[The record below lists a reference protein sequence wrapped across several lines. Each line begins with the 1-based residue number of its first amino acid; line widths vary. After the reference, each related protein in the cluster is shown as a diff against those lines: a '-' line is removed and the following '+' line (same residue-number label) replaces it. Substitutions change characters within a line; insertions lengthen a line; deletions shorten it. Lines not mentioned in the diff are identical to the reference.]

1 MASANA
7 PHTETAPANC
17 APERSRSIF
26 SARFSAGI
34 SAGISAKFTKTLGT
48 LTFVAL
54 VSGCSGTGIFA
65 PITSLSDLGVN
76 GTYRVQPGDTLSSIS
91 RETGISVDRLAALNN
106 ISNPSMIRVGQRLR
120 LSDEASVPAGDAGG
134 TSMAQS
140 RMGDDSDSQASGAPA
155 PVSADPSNVTPAA
168 DASKLAMVWP
178 AKGEIIQKFTPET
191 KGIDI
196 AGALGEPVVAAA
208 GGNVVFAGNA
218 VRGFGNLVIVDHGD
232 GFITAYAHNET
243 LMVKKGDAV
252 KKSQQI
258 ATLGQS
264 ATSSPRLHFEV
275 RRNGTPVNPLRYLPQ
290 S

>member
-7 PHTETAPANC
+7 PRTETVPANC
-17 APERSRSIF
+17 APERTRSRF
-26 SARFSAGI
+26 SARFSARC
-34 SAGISAKFTKTLGT
+34 TKTLGT
-48 LTFVAL
+48 LALVAL
-54 VSGCSGTGIFA
+54 VSGCAGTGIFA
-65 PITSLSDLGVN
+65 PITSLSDRGVD

-91 RETGISVDRLAALNN
+91 RETGISVDQLAALNN

-120 LSDEASVPAGDAGG
+120 LSDDAFVPADDAGGSG

-140 RMGDDSDSQASGAPA
+140 RMGDDSGSQASAAPA
-155 PVSADPSNVTPAA
+155 AASADPGNVTPAA
-168 DASKLAMVWP
+168 DASKIAMVWP
-178 AKGEIIQKFTPET
+178 AKGEIIQTFTPET

-232 GFITAYAHNET
+232 GFITAYAHNEK

-252 KKSQQI
+252 NKSQQI

-275 RRNGTPVNPLRYLPQ
+275 RRNGTPVNPLRYLPPQ
-290 S
+290 

>member
-7 PHTETAPANC
+7 PQTETAPANGT
-17 APERSRSIF
+17 PERTRSRFSAKF
-26 SARFSAGI
+26 SARFSARC
-34 SAGISAKFTKTLGT
+34 TKTLGT
-48 LTFVAL
+48 LAFVAL
-54 VSGCSGTGIFA
+54 LSGCAGTGIFA
-65 PITSLSDLGVN
+65 PITSLSDRGVD

-91 RETGISVDRLAALNN
+91 RETGISVNRLIALND

-120 LSDEASVPAGDAGG
+120 LSDDAFVPADDAGG
-134 TSMAQS
+134 SGASMAQS
-140 RMGDDSDSQASGAPA
+140 RMGDDSGSQANTAPQSA
-155 PVSADPSNVTPAA
+155 GADPGNVTPAA
-168 DASKLAMVWP
+168 DASKIAMVWP

-208 GGNVVFAGNA
+208 GGNVVFTGNA

-232 GFITAYAHNET
+232 GFITAYAHNEK

>member
-7 PHTETAPANC
+7 PQTETAPFNR
-17 APERSRSIF
+17 APERTRARA
-26 SARFSAGI
+26 SARFSG
-34 SAGISAKFTKTLGT
+34 KFTKTLGT
-48 LTFVAL
+48 LAFVAL
-54 VSGCSGTGIFA
+54 ISGCAGTGIFA
-65 PITSLSDLGVN
+65 PITSLSDRGVD

-120 LSDEASVPAGDAGG
+120 LSDDAFVPADGSDRSG

-232 GFITAYAHNET
+232 GFITAYAHNEK

>member
-1 MASANA
+1 
-7 PHTETAPANC
+7 
-17 APERSRSIF
+17 
-26 SARFSAGI
+26 
-34 SAGISAKFTKTLGT
+34 
-48 LTFVAL
+48 VAL
-54 VSGCSGTGIFA
+54 ISGCAGTGIFA
-65 PITSLSDLGVN
+65 PITSLSDRGVD

-120 LSDEASVPAGDAGG
+120 LSNDAFVPTSDVASAAP

-140 RMGDDSDSQASGAPA
+140 RMGDESGSQASAAPA
-155 PVSADPSNVTPAA
+155 PARADPGNVTPAA
-168 DASKLAMVWP
+168 DASKIAMVWP

-196 AGALGEPVVAAA
+196 AGTLGEPVVAAA
-208 GGNVVFAGNA
+208 SGNVVFAGNA

-232 GFITAYAHNET
+232 GFITAYAHNEK

-252 KKSQQI
+252 NKSQQI

-275 RRNGTPVNPLRYLPQ
+275 RRNGTPVNPLRYLPKQ
-290 S
+290 P